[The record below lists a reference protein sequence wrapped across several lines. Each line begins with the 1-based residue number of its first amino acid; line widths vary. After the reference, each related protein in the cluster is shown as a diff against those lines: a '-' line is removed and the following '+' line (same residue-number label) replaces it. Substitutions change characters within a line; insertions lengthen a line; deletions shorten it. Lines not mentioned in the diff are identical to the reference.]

1 MMSLRG
7 SPMIELQQSTQPF
20 SALDSSFAAF
30 FRWWL
35 RIDEVVFD
43 ALMITLQMVVG
54 SVLFEYMVNRSFTEE
69 NHPVQTFGFDP
80 GAQ

>member
-1 MMSLRG
+1 MFLRS

-20 SALDSSFAAF
+20 FALYSSFAAF
-30 FRWWL
+30 FRCWL
-35 RIDEVVFD
+35 RKNEVVSD

-54 SVLFEYMVNRSFTEE
+54 SVLFEYMVNRSLTEE
-69 NHPVQTFGFDP
+69 NHPVQKFGFDP